1 MSKMKNK
8 FHTGSFLAGLT
19 IGAGY
24 MLFRSI
30 REKKSPET
38 TPGQRRIN
46 RGLDRTLMNAR
57 QMENIALESDRRY
70 IIFSDHHKGARN
82 PADDFQQC
90 EGTYL
95 AALDYYFNNNYTLI
109 ILGDGEELWEEG
121 IEAVMNAYQDVF
133 QSEARFHPG
142 RYIRVSGNHDDA
154 WEDEELVRKYLYPY
168 FPGINVRSGVVF
180 EFTTGQQ
187 TVGEIFLAHGHQGT
201 IDADLF
207 AFLPP
212 MVLPYYRNIQSWT
225 GIGRTTPAQDDCLR
239 GAHDTQM
246 YRWASKHGKLI
257 LIAGHTHRPVWS
269 SMTHLEKLTWQLH
282 SLLEIRP
289 EERPPDFAM
298 QVNRL
303 TEQIENR
310 QEKYSPCE
318 DTIKTIPCY
327 FNTGC
332 CRFADGDI
340 TGIELDDGSIRL
352 IKWAG
357 GENNFH
363 RTVFEDA
370 RLAEIF
376 ARL

>member
-1 MSKMKNK
+1 
-8 FHTGSFLAGLT
+8 
-19 IGAGY
+19 
-24 MLFRSI
+24 
-30 REKKSPET
+30 
-38 TPGQRRIN
+38 
-46 RGLDRTLMNAR
+46 
-57 QMENIALESDRRY
+57 
-70 IIFSDHHKGARN
+70 
-82 PADDFQQC
+82 
-90 EGTYL
+90 
-95 AALDYYFNNNYTLI
+95 
-109 ILGDGEELWEEG
+109 
-121 IEAVMNAYQDVF
+121 
-133 QSEARFHPG
+133 
-142 RYIRVSGNHDDA
+142 
-154 WEDEELVRKYLYPY
+154 
-168 FPGINVRSGVVF
+168 
-180 EFTTGQQ
+180 
-187 TVGEIFLAHGHQGT
+187 
-201 IDADLF
+201 
-207 AFLPP
+207 
-212 MVLPYYRNIQSWT
+212 
-225 GIGRTTPAQDDCLR
+225 
-239 GAHDTQM
+239 
-246 YRWASKHGKLI
+246 
-257 LIAGHTHRPVWS
+257 
-269 SMTHLEKLTWQLH
+269 MTHLEKLTWQLH